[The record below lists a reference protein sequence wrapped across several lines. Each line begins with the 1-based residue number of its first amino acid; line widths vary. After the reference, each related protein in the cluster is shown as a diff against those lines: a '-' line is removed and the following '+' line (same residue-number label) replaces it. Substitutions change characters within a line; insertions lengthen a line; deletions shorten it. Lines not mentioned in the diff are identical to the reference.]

1 MTVLDGERSGTPT
14 TLGLVNDAASAGAPS
29 GAARRRSSG
38 PRGRGRPRD
47 PALEERARLA
57 ALDLFGKRGLSG
69 LTIDEVAATAKIG
82 KSSLYLRWPDK
93 ESLLADALR
102 GIQGADQPEGV
113 EDGVGAEALGDE
125 DDDAVAA
132 PPQSLREYLLAHV
145 HRRAELY
152 LGRYGLAM
160 LRLYAEARAHPE
172 LFGEIREQAIS
183 RLVLAERERVADAV
197 RSGVLPPDASPV
209 RILDAVEGAIF
220 MHVLVTPPELLDR
233 VRAGLDVYVERM
245 VDDQLRAAG
254 YDAEAD
260 VRHAR
265 RNGPSRTVDADAT
278 DGGRAVAGAAPVQ
291 TAPDRPVSLRGS

>member
-1 MTVLDGERSGTPT
+1 M
-14 TLGLVNDAASAGAPS
+14 
-29 GAARRRSSG
+29 
-38 PRGRGRPRD
+38 
-47 PALEERARLA
+47 
-57 ALDLFGKRGLSG
+57 SG

-102 GIQGADQPEGV
+102 GIQGADRSDQSPGDEAEAV
-113 EDGVGAEALGDE
+113 AEALDDE
-125 DDDAVAA
+125 DDDEVAA

-183 RLVLAERERVADAV
+183 RLVLAERERVTDAV

-220 MHVLVTPPELLDR
+220 MHLLVTPPELLDR

-260 VRHAR
+260 ARHVH
-265 RNGPSRTVDADAT
+265 RNGGSRSVDADAA
-278 DGGRAVAGAAPVQ
+278 DGGRAVAGPAPVP
-291 TAPDRPVSLRGS
+291 TS

>member
-1 MTVLDGERSGTPT
+1 M
-14 TLGLVNDAASAGAPS
+14 
-29 GAARRRSSG
+29 
-38 PRGRGRPRD
+38 
-47 PALEERARLA
+47 
-57 ALDLFGKRGLSG
+57 SG

-183 RLVLAERERVADAV
+183 RLVLAERERVTDAV

-220 MHVLVTPPELLDR
+220 MHLLVTPPELLDR

-260 VRHAR
+260 VRHVH
-265 RNGPSRTVDADAT
+265 RNGGSRSVDADAA
-278 DGGRAVAGAAPVQ
+278 DGGRAVAGPAPVP
-291 TAPDRPVSLRGS
+291 TS